1 MYKAITWCS
10 IYSFLCLPVRCFVLN
25 IRQTQIQCVWESEM
39 WKINEAEIPCYKANY
54 FSLQWNILGFPRLT
68 DLFRTEPRNFPNCA
82 YFAHL
87 HWMSFKRA
95 ETSSRI
101 PNCKIMPPHSYLLCS
116 YGWKDS
122 TWNPLGNEHWFT
134 PPPMSFPMGFRASIK
149 LFYQESTVH
158 EPLLCHFATKPEQI
172 LMHFQSAK
180 NKN

>member
-1 MYKAITWCS
+1 M
-10 IYSFLCLPVRCFVLN
+10 RCFVLN

-82 YFAHL
+82 YFAHF

-134 PPPMSFPMGFRASIK
+134 PPPPWVSLWASGLQSNCSIK
-149 LFYQESTVH
+149 KVQYMSHCSV
-158 EPLLCHFATKPEQI
+158 I
-172 LMHFQSAK
+172 LQLSL
-180 NKN
+180 NKYWCIFNWQKIKIKQPPP